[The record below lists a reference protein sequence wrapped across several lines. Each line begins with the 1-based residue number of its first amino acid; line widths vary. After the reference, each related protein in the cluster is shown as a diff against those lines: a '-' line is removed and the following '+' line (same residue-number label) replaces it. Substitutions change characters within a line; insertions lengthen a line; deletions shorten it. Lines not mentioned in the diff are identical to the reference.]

1 MEDFKH
7 ILERR
12 VKKAHFNN
20 ETMRKYNE
28 FISNVDEA
36 VKNADDLAKMSDD
49 ELALR
54 GIFGEN
60 YAEFKGKGQEAINH
74 LLETKSGQVQGAFHR
89 DDLGD
94 IDLVWGNDE
103 IGLKKI
109 INKHLN
115 DFADFKG
122 DTAQDKLANAL
133 SEIIAKGNLEKTH
146 NGFNVNFNGYIVG
159 LNRGWNENGVKIGD
173 NKWIVTA
180 FDNNKEISEK
190 ATATNF
196 TRGAAQPQNL
206 DEIIPNSNSQSQAP
220 QKSLLE
226 QARENTERLRAA
238 QEAEQIAQKEAELA
252 RLKEMQA
259 KNAEILAQKEAA
271 AGQAINE
278 AQSLEIGMP
287 IKAHKISDTKI
298 IINDNTAP
306 FKAEFIIAK
315 KDDIKPNF
323 ERTGTQGRSE
333 RQDKVIENIQS
344 DFKPHLIFEQ
354 MGGFEGLPIILKDGQ
369 VIAGNHRAQAI
380 KGLTGENLA
389 RYKQAAKEKFGVDL
403 KDDEVIVRLVKDGDE
418 KELINL
424 AFMSNVGRESNLGEK
439 ALANLAKYDSQ
450 IQALPNRINAES
462 VFELESQVAKA
473 LDMQGNG
480 LNVFDTNLALFS
492 RLAKSTQNA
501 NILDS
506 LNALKNLSQDEKEK
520 VLRMFVSNA
529 GEFHNLAK
537 DTQLKSLNLNDYL
550 ADALIVAAKNVD
562 STTRAAN
569 YAKLLDD
576 IITMQASAKEML
588 KIDPFL
594 FENFKSK
601 ALGYALAR
609 FARLENPSAKL
620 FEFLKAS
627 KADLENLYTGNIF
640 ESNKAISDIDIYDFL
655 KHAIN
660 SGEDLID
667 KQGRNIKGEITS
679 RLDDLRKVENALI
692 DSGEIQFAK
701 SKAKPQ
707 GREAKETNINSLFAD
722 DELQMQATKP
732 AKELNLSDEKDFN
745 DLSEFFKL
753 NSKDKEFNEIFAKA
767 TKAAQRLGV
776 KVRFDESAARSH
788 FILNDNTIT
797 IAAANKEHFQAQDL
811 LHELIH
817 ATTRKALK
825 DFNENPA
832 KAAQTYTKRQIE
844 AINEIISLYQKSKG
858 IAKRQGKDAY
868 ALQNV
873 DEFVAELSSGEFR
886 AFLKAQDIFE
896 RFIKALIRFFT
907 GDSERLA
914 KNVNSYKALKESYY
928 KILDDY
934 EPQVVEKSQS
944 QLEFEMAQRQIG
956 ELKAR
961 KKHYFDIMA
970 NAGEKGD
977 DELKAQSKQVIK
989 NIDKEIKNTENK
1001 AKLTQKIGKDN
1012 LTSDIIKQAEKEN
1025 KRIIVDKLDSQEAQK
1040 LGFDE
1045 PEFVAQSIDA
1055 NEIRHILNEHG
1066 VNSNNVIHSKKSAVD
1081 ENDIANYA
1089 KYTDS
1094 ANEKFYIESN
1104 ANERAKRVSFKQV
1117 NGYYVVVEEVHNGQ
1131 GELGLKTMFK
1141 EKGYYKD
1148 GEAYKE
1154 ISSPQTTSSETTPRV
1169 HSISDDKE
1177 IIPNL
1182 KWQSQIDL
1190 DNLENKS
1197 LDELRKIQKIIDENE
1212 YYPLVRALREIDDEI
1227 YKVLGQIQE
1236 KYQDTYTKG
1245 IKEIGNAI
1253 YDFIARDNP
1262 NDELIQSYL
1271 ALQKKRYHIELAR
1284 NDYTVRIHKLFE
1296 KIAPLQN
1303 AQDKI
1308 EYLKQLYKKKQFSDD
1323 DIVNVAREQVGE
1335 KATNLSDDYAKQKL
1349 KEMRQTIEKNININ
1363 PLKEFGTNYAEFYRD
1378 GQGAVKKLLA
1388 EKQGQVAGAFYR
1400 DDLAKA
1406 TGTGEIDLVWG
1417 DSTKGLQHILERR
1430 AADFEKQGLTKEQ
1443 ATQKALEFVE
1453 NDLNNIIT
1461 NGTLE
1466 LPLDKNGV
1474 LVENPQKMFFHLD
1487 DKKSVIAV
1495 DYQGDRK
1502 WVLTAYFK
1510 GGDDTPRSAYPH
1522 KSEAHGDDFS
1532 TSSSA
1537 VSSNETLPQ
1546 NELKSQADESQI
1558 LSAYDKNVLE
1568 NAPKETIEAHLKS
1581 IEKDIDYLE
1590 KGIDFYKK
1598 NPEQDYNGEMV
1609 KFNEK
1614 LLTPK
1619 LQMQKAYKQRLDEL
1633 NSLDL
1638 SYAPKR
1644 NADEITT
1651 KIQEKFKFNE
1661 KKAKDL
1667 YEWRKDSSPLT
1678 KNDDGTPKVF
1688 YHGSTAK
1695 FETFIPNPKSYGI
1708 WLTSDKNKAIPHYEK
1723 SRNELYSVFA
1733 KGKKFYIGDEK
1744 DIEKIG
1750 FLKEPYTPEA
1760 EKMFEK
1766 LKRAGY
1772 DGIDMSDK
1780 NILIVF
1786 DSKQIKSIDN
1796 TGSWT
1801 DSAGKITK
1809 EKPSDESAR
1818 HSYFNAQSPNILHSN
1833 EIWGGGLAG
1842 GTLNGLETD
1851 EDGNITSFDPAKFVA
1866 GFIAGAAGTKAVK
1879 LMLNSKAGQNH
1890 ALKVAT
1896 NISEDFKALREN
1908 NLPLFA
1914 KIMQKIEPQTLL
1926 KSSKEAKNLS
1936 NEIFNKELQ
1945 NAIKTAIDK
1954 GGIENLSELKKQVHF
1969 SKVSEFKAY
1978 FDGVKGN
1985 QGVIKTP
1992 YKDIKVNVFY
2002 AFNHFTDNTYKT
2014 NRDNIKSAFFST
2026 FKKPLFVVEFT
2037 PQGKTK
2043 PSTYFYKPFYDENK
2057 KLLNLVGISIDEKG
2071 LLKFSTF
2078 YLDERGNRLKEFLKR
2093 MDLTIRYV
2101 EPSE

>member
-1 MEDFKH
+1 MDKSLGRGTPHPNSNESVTQQSLNKAEIKPKNSAETKLLNEIDPSSLNDEQKAVFEVLTGQKDKIILQGKNLNDLY
-7 ILERR
+7 ILERGTR
-12 VKKAHFNN
+12 QGGA
-20 ETMRKYNE
+20 RK
-28 FISNVDEA
+28 I
-36 VKNADDLAKMSDD
+36 
-49 ELALR
+49 
-54 GIFGEN
+54 I
-60 YAEFKGKGQEAINH
+60 
-74 LLETKSGQVQGAFHR
+74 TKHGGVEKTGGLS
-89 DDLGD
+89 
-94 IDLVWGNDE
+94 NDE
-103 IGLKKI
+103 ILDMMKVVRDGELDENSFTQHKDFIRYAYDLKDE
-109 INKHLN
+109 N
-115 DFADFKG
+115 
-122 DTAQDKLANAL
+122 
-133 SEIIAKGNLEKTH
+133 
-146 NGFNVNFNGYIVG
+146 G
-159 LNRGWNENGVKIGD
+159 LNLRLVVNEYNDGKKVFDFYSNRNFTDYDGQSWQKNENIQMPK
-173 NKWIVTA
+173 
-180 FDNNKEISEK
+180 
-190 ATATNF
+190 
-196 TRGAAQPQNL
+196 
-206 DEIIPNSNSQSQAP
+206 
-220 QKSLLE
+220 KSLLE
-226 QARENTERLRAA
+226 QARENTERLRAE
-238 QEAEQIAQKEAELA
+238 QEAAQIAQKEAELA

-287 IKAHKISDTKI
+287 IKTQKISDTKI

-333 RQDKVIENIQS
+333 RQDKVIESIQG

-389 RYKQAAKEKFGVDL
+389 RYKQAAKEKFGIDL

-450 IQALPNRINAES
+450 IQALPNRINADS

-492 RLAKSTQNA
+492 RLAKSTHNA

-529 GEFHNLAK
+529 GEFLNLAK
-537 DTQLKSLNLNDYL
+537 DTELKSLNLNDYL

-745 DLSEFFKL
+745 ELGEFFKL
-753 NSKDKEFNEIFAKA
+753 NLKDKEFNEIYDKA
-767 TKAAQRLGV
+767 AATAQRLGV
-776 KVRFDESAARSH
+776 KVRFDESAGRSH
-788 FILNDNTIT
+788 FVLNDNTIT
-797 IAAANKEHFQAQDL
+797 IAAGNKELFQAQDL

-825 DFNENPA
+825 DFNQSPEQAA
-832 KAAQTYTKRQIE
+832 KIYTKRQIE
-844 AINEIISLYQKSKG
+844 AINEINSLYQKSKG

-873 DEFVAELSSGEFR
+873 DEFVAELSSSEFR

-1045 PEFVAQSIDA
+1045 PEFVAQSVDA

-1066 VNSNNVIHSKKSAVD
+1066 VNSNNVIHSKKPAVD

-1104 ANERAKRVSFKQV
+1104 ANERAKRVSFKQI

-1177 IIPNL
+1177 IIPNS
-1182 KWQSQIDL
+1182 KGQSQVSNNDEPKYFMDFYYGARKKDFLQVNELMNDYLNAPDTATAAQVAEKLKQKQSELLNEAEKIKKEYFTKKGETNYDETAHFKAEFL
-1190 DNLENKS
+1190 SKNKRQKLEGQRAWNEYASNK
-1197 LDELRKIQKIIDENE
+1197 IDE
-1212 YYPLVRALREIDDEI
+1212 
-1227 YKVLGQIQE
+1227 
-1236 KYQDTYTKG
+1236 
-1245 IKEIGNAI
+1245 
-1253 YDFIARDNP
+1253 F
-1262 NDELIQSYL
+1262 
-1271 ALQKKRYHIELAR
+1271 
-1284 NDYTVRIHKLFE
+1284 
-1296 KIAPLQN
+1296 
-1303 AQDKI
+1303 
-1308 EYLKQLYKKKQFSDD
+1308 
-1323 DIVNVAREQVGE
+1323 
-1335 KATNLSDDYAKQKL
+1335 
-1349 KEMRQTIEKNININ
+1349 
-1363 PLKEFGTNYAEFYRD
+1363 
-1378 GQGAVKKLLA
+1378 
-1388 EKQGQVAGAFYR
+1388 
-1400 DDLAKA
+1400 LAK
-1406 TGTGEIDLVWG
+1406 
-1417 DSTKGLQHILERR
+1417 
-1430 AADFEKQGLTKEQ
+1430 
-1443 ATQKALEFVE
+1443 
-1453 NDLNNIIT
+1453 N
-1461 NGTLE
+1461 
-1466 LPLDKNGV
+1466 
-1474 LVENPQKMFFHLD
+1474 
-1487 DKKSVIAV
+1487 
-1495 DYQGDRK
+1495 
-1502 WVLTAYFK
+1502 
-1510 GGDDTPRSAYPH
+1510 
-1522 KSEAHGDDFS
+1522 
-1532 TSSSA
+1532 
-1537 VSSNETLPQ
+1537 
-1546 NELKSQADESQI
+1546 ADESQV
-1558 LSAYDKNVLE
+1558 LSAYDKNILE
-1568 NAPKETIEAHLKS
+1568 NAPKYAIEAHLKS

-1598 NPEQDYNGEMV
+1598 NPEQDYNGEMI

-1619 LQMQKAYKQRLDEL
+1619 LQMQKAYKQRLDELNLSENLAKSQGTAEIQKRSVQDYVDEFEQTFSSKIDEMNSHSFYNGGANVVKRFKANIETIKEMNLPLNAEQSVINKLFKLYAKQMNSWYPSMMSVGGANYNVKKGEKSFEIWGKTSAEISDLMESLKDTSKKIVQNESDIYSDEFVKIAPFALATGAQRIGISFNTKPSAKMIFTLKKKGAIWNSLEQVWSFKPERFEQAKEWLENSFYELATGEKKILNLSKEIQEVKPRIESFKDEQKRLAKEYKEQQATKKAKIDDLQTQERIAKRKLADIKDSVKTTQEAIKRHESADSTSWMLPELKKQLELHKKDAQSAQQTLENIQQKIKEL

-1651 KIQEKFKFNE
+1651 KIQEKFKFDE

-1667 YEWRKDSSPLT
+1667 YEWHKDSSPLT

-1688 YHGSTAK
+1688 YHGSPNE
-1695 FETFIPNPKSYGI
+1695 FE
-1708 WLTSDKNKAIPHYEK
+1708 
-1723 SRNELYSVFA
+1723 VF
-1733 KGKKFYIGDEK
+1733 
-1744 DIEKIG
+1744 DIEKTRGELGHYFTDDKSYAEQYMRDNGKIYAV
-1750 FLKEPYTPEA
+1750 FLKSKNIISLFDPKAAQKYKKFIFGDDLPEL
-1760 EKMFEK
+1760 EKILREK
-1766 LKRAGY
+1766 YKSLKASEY
-1772 DGIDMSDK
+1772 DLDNYKSAFYDLMRERNDK
-1780 NILIVF
+1780 NVLRVPSIIGERLKTAGVDGVVSYKGAIVVF

-1796 TGSWT
+1796 AGSWT

-1818 HSYFNAQSPNILHSN
+1818 HSYFNTQSPNILHSN

-1851 EDGNITSFDPAKFVA
+1851 ENGNIIGFNPAKFVA
-1866 GFIAGAAGTKAVK
+1866 GFIAGAVGTKAVK
-1879 LMLNSKAGQNH
+1879 SQFAKKYATITSEKIKKSVQNALENLVRTNEKVLLQNPQGFIKELDKKGIAELLNSKG
-1890 ALKVAT
+1890 
-1896 NISEDFKALREN
+1896 NIKMSVGDGKAFKADEVAL
-1908 NLPLFA
+1908 NLPQNVSKMERKRLELFSNFIKNSLDNA
-1914 KIMQKIEPQTLL
+1914 NFE
-1926 KSSKEAKNLS
+1926 KS
-1936 NEIFNKELQ
+1936 FNF
-1945 NAIKTAIDK
+1945 
-1954 GGIENLSELKKQVHF
+1954 G
-1969 SKVSEFKAY
+1969 KVS
-1978 FDGVKGN
+1978 
-1985 QGVIKTP
+1985 
-1992 YKDIKVNVFY
+1992 
-2002 AFNHFTDNTYKT
+2002 
-2014 NRDNIKSAFFST
+2014 
-2026 FKKPLFVVEFT
+2026 
-2037 PQGKTK
+2037 
-2043 PSTYFYKPFYDENK
+2043 DENAQ
-2057 KLLNLVGISIDEKG
+2057 
-2071 LLKFSTF
+2071 
-2078 YLDERGNRLKEFLKR
+2078 RLKMITNFKG
-2093 MDLTIRYV
+2093 
-2101 EPSE
+2101 